1 MTIGLSQPIVLRGQ
15 NHNRAKS
22 LSDVWGLVVS
32 RSFPDLDLVRET
44 VTRLQTSRSRSSE
57 IGTAKT
63 LEAPVWACAETDI
76 EARRI
81 LEDPVLLP
89 LVPSWRLTGGD
100 LRRLWRDTELL
111 LLCDRVYVFQKTKS
125 QWSTWRDRGVY
136 DGLTVIESP
145 TPAAVKRA
153 RSTR

>member
-1 MTIGLSQPIVLRGQ
+1 MRRERPPQGCGVTGLAQPVVYSGQ
-15 NHNRAKS
+15 NPNRDRS
-22 LSDVWGLVVS
+22 PSNVYGLVVS
-32 RSFPDLDLVRET
+32 RSFPDLDFVSET
-44 VTRLQTSRSRSSE
+44 VTRLQTSVSQ
-57 IGTAKT
+57 T
-63 LEAPVWACAETDI
+63 PVWACAETDI

-81 LEDPVLLP
+81 LGDPVLLP
-89 LVPSWRLTGGD
+89 LVPSWRLTTGD